1 MGNKVIFVLDFL
13 FILKRYTYRYSGLQ
27 SRHKTKTGL
36 LTQTVKIGPFC
47 RESAAFVRLIM
58 GGSQQ
63 ILQSDWFGERAEFSH
78 PARSRRAES

>member
-13 FILKRYTYRYSGLQ
+13 FILKRYTYRYSGSQ

-47 RESAAFVRLIM
+47 QESAGFL
-58 GGSQQ
+58 
-63 ILQSDWFGERAEFSH
+63 D
-78 PARSRRAES
+78 